1 MAGLRR
7 VSDAG
12 PFAIDQP
19 GLRAGVRKP
28 PGKEPAVGG
37 VGVAVYGD
45 LTAERRAQL
54 ARWSVEQTAA
64 IRLQQSERSGCGFRQ
79 GVFGVTGGIARVFSG
94 HAATGLRRR
103 KRHAPAGGRR
113 DKVSAAVMMSRS

>member
-1 MAGLRR
+1 MRR